1 MITRSQLTLTTPSTL
16 ILGIAHNGQRTAITG
31 ALRLCN
37 GSMEDG
43 VIEMVGNDLWPTV
56 NEALVELRIVKAQH
70 LMLLTTCGEFYQWL
84 QRPIRMEQPTEKT
97 VWIGR
102 DAFKV
107 RTGGN
112 EHQWA
117 ILRHLFIYVWRCE
130 RVPALKKAEAL
141 LHG

>member
-1 MITRSQLTLTTPSTL
+1 MIRRCELTIATPNTL
-16 ILGIAHNGQRTAITG
+16 IIGIAHNGQQAAIT
-31 ALRLCN
+31 ASLRLCN
-37 GSMEDG
+37 GELESD
-43 VIEMVGNDLWPTV
+43 VIETVASDMWQAVND
-56 NEALVELRIVKAQH
+56 ALTELRIIKAQH
-70 LMLLTTCGEFYQWL
+70 LMLLTTCAEFHQWL
-84 QRPIRMEQPTEKT
+84 QSPIRMEQPTEKT

-112 EHQWA
+112 EHQWS

>member
-1 MITRSQLTLTTPSTL
+1 MITRSQLGTDTPNTL
-16 ILGIAHNGQRTAITG
+16 ILGIAHNGQQTAVT
-31 ALRLCN
+31 ASLRLCN
-37 GSMEDG
+37 GELESD
-43 VIEMVGNDLWPTV
+43 VIETVDGDVWQTV
-56 NEALVELRIVKAQH
+56 NDVLTELRIVKAQH
-70 LMLLTTCGEFYQWL
+70 LMLLTTCPEFHQWL

-112 EHQWA
+112 EHQWS

-130 RVPALKKAEAL
+130 KVPALKKAEAL

>member
-1 MITRSQLTLTTPSTL
+1 MITRSQLTLTTPNTL

-31 ALRLCN
+31 ALRLRN

-43 VIEMVGNDLWPTV
+43 VIEMVGSDLWQTV
-56 NEALVELRIVKAQH
+56 NDAMNDMRIIKAQQ